1 MVNVPEHGKRM
12 SCRLV
17 NQGKALFEGLYPGL
31 RMVVVKGSRE
41 ELDRF
46 KKYIKVAGYAW
57 WDCRKRCHE
66 ADGVRF
72 VRVVVGEDGGS
83 AEQ

>member
-1 MVNVPEHGKRM
+1 MVNVTEHGRGM

-17 NQGKALFEGLYPGL
+17 SQGKALFEGLYPEL

-46 KKYIKVAGYAW
+46 EKYIKVAGYAG
-57 WDCRKRCHE
+57 WDCWKRFHE
-66 ADGVRF
+66 WEGVEF
-72 VRVVVGEDGGS
+72 VKMVVGEDG
-83 AEQ
+83 EL